1 MDPEEKGYLLVVDDV
16 PDILNLLKATLT
28 FKGYRVVTAVN
39 GEEAL
44 AMIKKERPEL
54 IIADILMPKMDGFSL
69 VHYLRLNPELRDIP
83 VVFLSA
89 TYVAPEDREFAI
101 AIGVTRFFEKPVDLE
116 AFLPVVSDLLS
127 RNSGQGY
134 QTMDD
139 REFYQGYL
147 KRLETKLHHKNIQ
160 IARSEHLLDTLPEDE
175 KPTIK
180 AALDVALKERD
191 EVVRLLDEVRSRI
204 DEVDREE

>member
-1 MDPEEKGYLLVVDDV
+1 MDTQPGYLLVVDDV

-28 FKGYRVVTAVN
+28 FKGYRVKTAPN

-44 AMIKKERPEL
+44 EMIRAEHPAL

-69 VHYLRLNPELRDIP
+69 VHYMRLHSELRDIP

-101 AIGVTRFFEKPVDLE
+101 AIGVTRFLEKPVDLE
-116 AFLPVVSDLLS
+116 AFLPIVSELLTKKTPD
-127 RNSGQGY
+127 GY
-134 QTMDD
+134 QSMSD
-139 REFYQGYL
+139 REFYEGYL
-147 KRLETKLHHKNIQ
+147 KRLETKLHHKSVQ
-160 IARSEHLLDTLPEDE
+160 IARSQHLLETLDEDE

-180 AALDVALKERD
+180 SSLDVALNER
-191 EVVRLLDEVRSRI
+191 EEIVRLLDAVREQI
-204 DEVDREE
+204 NKQG

>member
-1 MDPEEKGYLLVVDDV
+1 MDTQPGYLLVVDDV

-28 FKGYRVVTAVN
+28 FKGYSVKTAVN

-44 AMIKKERPEL
+44 AMVRSERPAL

-69 VHYLRLNPELRDIP
+69 VHYLRLHPELRDIP

-101 AIGVTRFFEKPVDLE
+101 AIGVTRFLEKPVDLE
-116 AFLPVVSDLLS
+116 AFLPIVSDLLAKKIPD
-127 RNSGQGY
+127 GY
-134 QTMDD
+134 QTMSDS
-139 REFYQGYL
+139 EFYDGYL
-147 KRLETKLHHKNIQ
+147 KRLETKLHHKSVQ
-160 IARSEHLLDTLPEDE
+160 IARSQHLLETLDEDE

-180 AALDVALKERD
+180 ASLDIALNER
-191 EVVRLLDEVRSRI
+191 EEIVRLLDAVRERI
-204 DEVDREE
+204 NKEE